1 MLKSLPAHRLGRFRQ
16 SSNASLGASPRLF
29 ITGLTR
35 GRAPVLPPRTSARL
49 EISMLIHPSLIE
61 KVSLDSREHNTDVAA
76 DIKRSFAYVGPITVV
91 SHEPCVPE
99 APVNNEMRLI
109 CRMSRPY
116 WTSEGEGD
124 QMWDAMRTWL
134 EAKAYKVASTIANF
148 NKSRSEAGHQTV
160 SYDRVELDM
169 KPYAFGIACAQGDE
183 LPDMVAVASRVREL
197 LAQGV
202 LPADMAGIEA
212 PAAVSLA
219 EQVEKACV
227 QAEAAAAATEAAE
240 GELTGEV
247 AATAVDGG
255 VVEGGEPA
263 VGEAAGEGEVAGGE
277 NAGTQADEAAEGEAA
292 QAKAEPADGESAEA
306 QATPAESLRLAGDKQ
321 SACDDAAEQP
331 AEGTVSAEGG
341 EPAGKDVP
349 ASEEQPTESEAPAR
363 LKHASDNLGSL
374 DYTMWDVRLA
384 DGTVRT
390 LDSVAGTWA

>member
-35 GRAPVLPPRTSARL
+35 GCASVFLLRTPARL

-91 SHEPCVPE
+91 SHEPAAPE

-183 LPDMVAVASRVREL
+183 LPDVVAVASRVREL

-219 EQVEKACV
+219 EQVEKARV
-227 QAEAAAAATEAAE
+227 QAEAAAAAEAAE
-240 GELTGEV
+240 
-247 AATAVDGG
+247 
-255 VVEGGEPA
+255 GEPA

-292 QAKAEPADGESAEA
+292 QTKVEPADGESAEA
-306 QATPAESLRLAGDKQ
+306 QAAPAKAAEAQAAPAESLRLAGDKQ
-321 SACDDAAEQP
+321 SACDDAVEQP
-331 AEGTVSAEGG
+331 FEGTVSAEGG

-349 ASEEQPTESEAPAR
+349 ASEEQPTEPEAPAC

>member
-1 MLKSLPAHRLGRFRQ
+1 
-16 SSNASLGASPRLF
+16 
-29 ITGLTR
+29 
-35 GRAPVLPPRTSARL
+35 
-49 EISMLIHPSLIE
+49 MLIHPSLIE
-61 KVSLDSREHNTDVAA
+61 KVSLDSREHNADVAA

-91 SHEPCVPE
+91 SHEPAAPE

-183 LPDMVAVASRVREL
+183 LPDVVAVASRVREL

-212 PAAVSLA
+212 PAAASLA
-219 EQVEKACV
+219 EQVEKARV
-227 QAEAAAAATEAAE
+227 QAEAAAAA
-240 GELTGEV
+240 
-247 AATAVDGG
+247 AV
-255 VVEGGEPA
+255 
-263 VGEAAGEGEVAGGE
+263 AGEGEPTDGEVAE
-277 NAGTQADEAAEGEAA
+277 VQADEAQAAPAEAGDAEAA
-292 QAKAEPADGESAEA
+292 SEGTA
-306 QATPAESLRLAGDKQ
+306 PAESEQPTENVEAAEKDVPAGD
-321 SACDDAAEQP
+321 EQP
-331 AEGTVSAEGG
+331 AE
-341 EPAGKDVP
+341 P
-349 ASEEQPTESEAPAR
+349 EAPAR

-390 LDSVAGTWA
+390 LDSVSGTWA

>member
-1 MLKSLPAHRLGRFRQ
+1 
-16 SSNASLGASPRLF
+16 
-29 ITGLTR
+29 
-35 GRAPVLPPRTSARL
+35 
-49 EISMLIHPSLIE
+49 MLIHPSLIE
-61 KVSLDSREHNTDVAA
+61 KVSLDSREHNADVAA

-91 SHEPCVPE
+91 SHEPCAPE
-99 APVNNEMRLI
+99 APVSNEMRLI

-169 KPYAFGIACAQGDE
+169 KPYAFGIACAQGDG
-183 LPDMVAVASRVREL
+183 LPDVVAVASRVREL

-212 PAAVSLA
+212 PAAASLA
-219 EQVEKACV
+219 EQVENARV
-227 QAEAAAAATEAAE
+227 QAEAAAAAAAAADEGEAAE
-240 GELTGEV
+240 GEV
-247 AATAVDGG
+247 A
-255 VVEGGEPA
+255 
-263 VGEAAGEGEVAGGE
+263 EAAAVPAEGAEMQANEATEGEVA
-277 NAGTQADEAAEGEAA
+277 
-292 QAKAEPADGESAEA
+292 QAKGESAGLEGAEVQAVPVEA
-306 QATPAESLRLAGDKQ
+306 GEAEVASEGAAPAES
-321 SACDDAAEQP
+321 EQP
-331 AEGTVSAEGG
+331 AENAEDA
-341 EPAGKDVP
+341 EKDVP
-349 ASEEQPTESEAPAR
+349 AGDEKPAEPEAPAH
-363 LKHASDNLGSL
+363 LKHASDNLASL

>member
-1 MLKSLPAHRLGRFRQ
+1 
-16 SSNASLGASPRLF
+16 
-29 ITGLTR
+29 
-35 GRAPVLPPRTSARL
+35 
-49 EISMLIHPSLIE
+49 MLIHPSLIE
-61 KVSLDSREHNTDVAA
+61 KVSLDSREHNADVAA

-91 SHEPCVPE
+91 SHEPCAPE

-183 LPDMVAVASRVREL
+183 LPDVVAVASRVREL

-212 PAAVSLA
+212 PAAASLA
-219 EQVEKACV
+219 EQVEKARV
-227 QAEAAAAATEAAE
+227 QAEAAAAA
-240 GELTGEV
+240 
-247 AATAVDGG
+247 AV
-255 VVEGGEPA
+255 
-263 VGEAAGEGEVAGGE
+263 AGEGEPTGGKSV
-277 NAGTQADEAAEGEAA
+277 GTQADEAAEGEAA
-292 QAKAEPADGESAEA
+292 QTKVESADGEAAEA
-306 QATPAESLRLAGDKQ
+306 QAAPVKPAEVQAALAESLRLAGDKQ
-321 SACDDAAEQP
+321 SACDDAAEHP
-331 AEGTVSAEGG
+331 AEDAVSAEGG

-349 ASEEQPTESEAPAR
+349 ASEEQPAEPEAPAR

>member
-1 MLKSLPAHRLGRFRQ
+1 
-16 SSNASLGASPRLF
+16 
-29 ITGLTR
+29 
-35 GRAPVLPPRTSARL
+35 
-49 EISMLIHPSLIE
+49 MLIHPSLIE
-61 KVSLDSREHNTDVAA
+61 KVSLDSREHNADVAA

-91 SHEPCVPE
+91 SHEPCAPE

-183 LPDMVAVASRVREL
+183 LPDVVAVASRVREL

-202 LPADMAGIEA
+202 LPADMAGVEA
-212 PAAVSLA
+212 PAAASLA
-219 EQVEKACV
+219 EQVEKARV
-227 QAEAAAAATEAAE
+227 QAEAAAAA
-240 GELTGEV
+240 
-247 AATAVDGG
+247 
-255 VVEGGEPA
+255 
-263 VGEAAGEGEVAGGE
+263 
-277 NAGTQADEAAEGEAA
+277 EAAEGEAA
-292 QAKAEPADGESAEA
+292 QAKVEPANGESAGAQADEA
-306 QATPAESLRLAGDKQ
+306 QAAPAEAGEAEVASESTAPAESEQPTENVEAAEKDVPAGG
-321 SACDDAAEQP
+321 EQP
-331 AEGTVSAEGG
+331 AE
-341 EPAGKDVP
+341 P
-349 ASEEQPTESEAPAR
+349 EAPAR
-363 LKHASDNLGSL
+363 LKHASDNLASL

-390 LDSVAGTWA
+390 LNSVAGTWA

>member
-1 MLKSLPAHRLGRFRQ
+1 
-16 SSNASLGASPRLF
+16 
-29 ITGLTR
+29 
-35 GRAPVLPPRTSARL
+35 
-49 EISMLIHPSLIE
+49 MLIHPSLIE
-61 KVSLDSREHNTDVAA
+61 KVSLDSREHNADVAA

-91 SHEPCVPE
+91 SHEPCAPE
-99 APVNNEMRLI
+99 ASVNNEMRLI

-148 NKSRSEAGHQTV
+148 NTSRSEAGHQTV

-183 LPDMVAVASRVREL
+183 LPDVVAVASRVREL

-212 PAAVSLA
+212 PAAASLA
-219 EQVEKACV
+219 EQVEKARV
-227 QAEAAAAATEAAE
+227 QAEAAAVAGE
-240 GELTGEV
+240 GEPTGEV
-247 AATAVDGG
+247 AAAAVDGG
-255 VVEGGEPA
+255 VAEEGEPA
-263 VGEAAGEGEVAGGE
+263 VGEAAGESELAGGKS
-277 NAGTQADEAAEGEAA
+277 AGTQADEAAEGEAA
-292 QAKAEPADGESAEA
+292 QAQVEPANGESVEAQAAPVKPAEA
-306 QATPAESLRLAGDKQ
+306 QAAPAESLRLAGDKQ
-321 SACDDAAEQP
+321 SACDDAAEHP
-331 AEGTVSAEGG
+331 AEDVVSAEGG

-349 ASEEQPTESEAPAR
+349 ASDEQPAEPEAPAR

>member
-1 MLKSLPAHRLGRFRQ
+1 
-16 SSNASLGASPRLF
+16 
-29 ITGLTR
+29 
-35 GRAPVLPPRTSARL
+35 
-49 EISMLIHPSLIE
+49 MLIHPSLIE
-61 KVSLDSREHNTDVAA
+61 KVSLDSREHNADVAA

-91 SHEPCVPE
+91 SHEPCAPE

-148 NKSRSEAGHQTV
+148 NTSRSEAGHQTV

-183 LPDMVAVASRVREL
+183 LPDVVAVASRVREL

-212 PAAVSLA
+212 PAAASLA
-219 EQVEKACV
+219 EQVERARV
-227 QAEAAAAATEAAE
+227 QAEAAAAA
-240 GELTGEV
+240 
-247 AATAVDGG
+247 AV
-255 VVEGGEPA
+255 
-263 VGEAAGEGEVAGGE
+263 AGEGEPTNGEVAE
-277 NAGTQADEAAEGEAA
+277 VQADEAQAAPAEAGEAEVA
-292 QAKAEPADGESAEA
+292 SESTA
-306 QATPAESLRLAGDKQ
+306 PAESEQPTENVEAAEKDVPAGD
-321 SACDDAAEQP
+321 EQP
-331 AEGTVSAEGG
+331 AE
-341 EPAGKDVP
+341 PK
-349 ASEEQPTESEAPAR
+349 APAR

>member
-1 MLKSLPAHRLGRFRQ
+1 
-16 SSNASLGASPRLF
+16 
-29 ITGLTR
+29 
-35 GRAPVLPPRTSARL
+35 
-49 EISMLIHPSLIE
+49 MLIHPSLIE
-61 KVSLDSREHNTDVAA
+61 KVSLDSREHNADVAA

-91 SHEPCVPE
+91 SHEPCAPE
-99 APVNNEMRLI
+99 ASVNNEMRLI

-183 LPDMVAVASRVREL
+183 LPDVVAVASRVREL

-202 LPADMAGIEA
+202 LPADMVGIEA
-212 PAAVSLA
+212 PAAASLA
-219 EQVEKACV
+219 EQVEKARV
-227 QAEAAAAATEAAE
+227 QAEAAAAAAVAGE

-247 AATAVDGG
+247 AAAVDGR
-255 VVEGGEPA
+255 VAEEGEPT
-263 VGEAAGEGEVAGGE
+263 AGESELAGDKSV
-277 NAGTQADEAAEGEAA
+277 GTQADEAAEGEAA
-292 QAKAEPADGESAEA
+292 EAKVEPADGEAAEALAAPVKPAEA
-306 QATPAESLRLAGDKQ
+306 QVAPAESLRLAGDKQ
-321 SACDDAAEQP
+321 SACDDAAEHP
-331 AEGTVSAEGG
+331 AEDAVSAEGG

-349 ASEEQPTESEAPAR
+349 AGDEQPAEPEAPAR
-363 LKHASDNLGSL
+363 LKHASDNLTSL

>member
-1 MLKSLPAHRLGRFRQ
+1 
-16 SSNASLGASPRLF
+16 
-29 ITGLTR
+29 
-35 GRAPVLPPRTSARL
+35 
-49 EISMLIHPSLIE
+49 MLIHPSLIE
-61 KVSLDSREHNTDVAA
+61 KVSLDSREHNADVAA

-91 SHEPCVPE
+91 SHEPAAPE

-183 LPDMVAVASRVREL
+183 LPDVVAVASRVREL

-212 PAAVSLA
+212 PAAASLA
-219 EQVEKACV
+219 EQVEKARV
-227 QAEAAAAATEAAE
+227 QAEAAAAAEAAE
-240 GELTGEV
+240 GE
-247 AATAVDGG
+247 
-255 VVEGGEPA
+255 PA
-263 VGEAAGEGEVAGGE
+263 VGGAVGEGEVAGGE

-306 QATPAESLRLAGDKQ
+306 QAAPAESLRLSGDKQ

-331 AEGTVSAEGG
+331 AEDAVSADSV

-349 ASEEQPTESEAPAR
+349 AGDEQPAEPEAPAC

>member
-1 MLKSLPAHRLGRFRQ
+1 
-16 SSNASLGASPRLF
+16 
-29 ITGLTR
+29 
-35 GRAPVLPPRTSARL
+35 
-49 EISMLIHPSLIE
+49 MLIHPSLIE
-61 KVSLDSREHNTDVAA
+61 KVSLDSREHNADVAA

-91 SHEPCVPE
+91 SHESVAPE

-183 LPDMVAVASRVREL
+183 LPDVVAVASRVREL

-219 EQVEKACV
+219 EQVEKARV
-227 QAEAAAAATEAAE
+227 QAEAAAAAEAAE
-240 GELTGEV
+240 
-247 AATAVDGG
+247 
-255 VVEGGEPA
+255 GEPA

-292 QAKAEPADGESAEA
+292 EAQVEPADGESAEAQVASVKSAEAQAAPAEAAEA

-331 AEGTVSAEGG
+331 FEGTVSAEGG

-349 ASEEQPTESEAPAR
+349 AGGEQPAEPEAPAR

>member
-1 MLKSLPAHRLGRFRQ
+1 
-16 SSNASLGASPRLF
+16 
-29 ITGLTR
+29 
-35 GRAPVLPPRTSARL
+35 
-49 EISMLIHPSLIE
+49 MLIHPSLIE
-61 KVSLDSREHNTDVAA
+61 KVSLDSREHNADVAA

-91 SHEPCVPE
+91 SHEPAAPE

-183 LPDMVAVASRVREL
+183 LPDVVAVASRVREL

-219 EQVEKACV
+219 EQVEKARV
-227 QAEAAAAATEAAE
+227 QAEAAAAAAEAAE
-240 GELTGEV
+240 GEPTDGEV
-247 AATAVDGG
+247 A
-255 VVEGGEPA
+255 
-263 VGEAAGEGEVAGGE
+263 EV
-277 NAGTQADEAAEGEAA
+277 QADEAQAAPAGAGEAEVA
-292 QAKAEPADGESAEA
+292 SEG
-306 QATPAESLRLAGDKQ
+306 TVPAES
-321 SACDDAAEQP
+321 EQP
-331 AEGTVSAEGG
+331 TENG

-349 ASEEQPTESEAPAR
+349 AGGEQPAEPEAPAR

>member
-1 MLKSLPAHRLGRFRQ
+1 
-16 SSNASLGASPRLF
+16 
-29 ITGLTR
+29 
-35 GRAPVLPPRTSARL
+35 
-49 EISMLIHPSLIE
+49 MLIHPSLIE
-61 KVSLDSREHNTDVAA
+61 KVSLDSREHNADVAA

-91 SHEPCVPE
+91 SHEPCAPE

-183 LPDMVAVASRVREL
+183 LPDVVAVASRVREL

-212 PAAVSLA
+212 PAAASLA
-219 EQVEKACV
+219 EQVEKARV
-227 QAEAAAAATEAAE
+227 QAEAAAAAAVAGE
-240 GELTGEV
+240 GEPTGEV
-247 AATAVDGG
+247 AAAVDGG
-255 VVEGGEPA
+255 VAEEGEPA
-263 VGEAAGEGEVAGGE
+263 AGESELAGGKSV
-277 NAGTQADEAAEGEAA
+277 GTQADEAVEGEAA
-292 QAKAEPADGESAEA
+292 EAKVESADGEAAEA
-306 QATPAESLRLAGDKQ
+306 QAAPVKPAEVQAALAESLRLAGDKQ
-321 SACDDAAEQP
+321 SACDDAAEHP
-331 AEGTVSAEGG
+331 AEDAVSAEGG

-349 ASEEQPTESEAPAR
+349 ASEEQPTEPEVPAR

>member
-1 MLKSLPAHRLGRFRQ
+1 
-16 SSNASLGASPRLF
+16 
-29 ITGLTR
+29 
-35 GRAPVLPPRTSARL
+35 
-49 EISMLIHPSLIE
+49 MLIHPSLIE
-61 KVSLDSREHNTDVAA
+61 KVSLDSREHNADVAA

-91 SHEPCVPE
+91 SHEPAAPE

-183 LPDMVAVASRVREL
+183 LPDVVAVASRVREL

-212 PAAVSLA
+212 PAAASLA
-219 EQVEKACV
+219 EQIEKARV
-227 QAEAAAAATEAAE
+227 QAEAAAAVAEAAE

-247 AATAVDGG
+247 AA
-255 VVEGGEPA
+255 GES
-263 VGEAAGEGEVAGGE
+263 EMAAGKS
-277 NAGTQADEAAEGEAA
+277 AGTQADEAAEGEAA
-292 QAKAEPADGESAEA
+292 QTKVEPADGESAEA
-306 QATPAESLRLAGDKQ
+306 QAAPAESLRLAGDKQ
-321 SACDDAAEQP
+321 SACDDAVEQP
-331 AEGTVSAEGG
+331 FENAVPAEGG

-349 ASEEQPTESEAPAR
+349 ADDEQPAEPEAPAC

>member
-1 MLKSLPAHRLGRFRQ
+1 
-16 SSNASLGASPRLF
+16 
-29 ITGLTR
+29 
-35 GRAPVLPPRTSARL
+35 
-49 EISMLIHPSLIE
+49 MLIHPSLIE
-61 KVSLDSREHNTDVAA
+61 KVSLDSREHNADVAA

-91 SHEPCVPE
+91 SHEPAAPE

-116 WTSEGEGD
+116 WASEGEGD

-134 EAKAYKVASTIANF
+134 EAKAYKVASAIANF

-183 LPDMVAVASRVREL
+183 LPDVVAVASRVREL

-212 PAAVSLA
+212 PAAASLA
-219 EQVEKACV
+219 EQVEKARV
-227 QAEAAAAATEAAE
+227 QAEAAAAAAVAGE
-240 GELTGEV
+240 GEMAGEV
-247 AATAVDGG
+247 AAAAVDGG
-255 VVEGGEPA
+255 TAEGGEPA
-263 VGEAAGEGEVAGGE
+263 VGEAAGEGEVAGGKS
-277 NAGTQADEAAEGEAA
+277 AGTQADEAAEGEAA
-292 QAKAEPADGESAEA
+292 QTKVEPADGESAEA
-306 QATPAESLRLAGDKQ
+306 QAAPAEGLRLAGDKQ

-331 AEGTVSAEGG
+331 AEDAVPAEGG

-349 ASEEQPTESEAPAR
+349 AGGEQPAEPEAPAR

>member
-1 MLKSLPAHRLGRFRQ
+1 
-16 SSNASLGASPRLF
+16 
-29 ITGLTR
+29 
-35 GRAPVLPPRTSARL
+35 
-49 EISMLIHPSLIE
+49 MLIHPSLIE
-61 KVSLDSREHNTDVAA
+61 KVSLDSREHNADVAA

-91 SHEPCVPE
+91 SHEPCAPE

-183 LPDMVAVASRVREL
+183 LPDVVAVASRVREL

-202 LPADMAGIEA
+202 LPADMAGVEA

-219 EQVEKACV
+219 EQVEKARV
-227 QAEAAAAATEAAE
+227 QAEAAAATQ
-240 GELTGEV
+240 
-247 AATAVDGG
+247 
-255 VVEGGEPA
+255 
-263 VGEAAGEGEVAGGE
+263 AAGEGEPTDGEVAE
-277 NAGTQADEAAEGEAA
+277 VQADEAQAAPAEAGEAEVA
-292 QAKAEPADGESAEA
+292 SESTA
-306 QATPAESLRLAGDKQ
+306 PAESEQPTENVEAAEKDVPAGG
-321 SACDDAAEQP
+321 EQP
-331 AEGTVSAEGG
+331 AE
-341 EPAGKDVP
+341 P
-349 ASEEQPTESEAPAR
+349 EAPAR

>member
-1 MLKSLPAHRLGRFRQ
+1 
-16 SSNASLGASPRLF
+16 
-29 ITGLTR
+29 
-35 GRAPVLPPRTSARL
+35 
-49 EISMLIHPSLIE
+49 MLIHPSLIE
-61 KVSLDSREHNTDVAA
+61 KVSLDSREHNADVAA
-76 DIKRSFAYVGPITVV
+76 DIKRSFAYMGPITVV
-91 SHEPCVPE
+91 SHEPCAPE

-183 LPDMVAVASRVREL
+183 LPDVVAVASRVREL

-212 PAAVSLA
+212 PAAASLA
-219 EQVEKACV
+219 EQVENARV
-227 QAEAAAAATEAAE
+227 QAEAETAAAAAAGE
-240 GELTGEV
+240 GELTGEI

-255 VVEGGEPA
+255 VAEGGESA
-263 VGEAAGEGEVAGGE
+263 VGEAAGEYGGKLADGKS
-277 NAGTQADEAAEGEAA
+277 AGTQADEAAEGEAA
-292 QAKAEPADGESAEA
+292 QAKVEPADDEGAEA
-306 QATPAESLRLAGDKQ
+306 QAVPAKAAEAQAAPAESLKLSGDKQ

-331 AEGTVSAEGG
+331 VEDAASAEGAEVAG
-341 EPAGKDVP
+341 EDAFASDKKPAEPA
-349 ASEEQPTESEAPAR
+349 APAR
-363 LKHASDNLGSL
+363 LRHASDNLTSL

-384 DGTVRT
+384 DGSVRT

>member
-1 MLKSLPAHRLGRFRQ
+1 
-16 SSNASLGASPRLF
+16 
-29 ITGLTR
+29 
-35 GRAPVLPPRTSARL
+35 
-49 EISMLIHPSLIE
+49 MLIHPSLIE
-61 KVSLDSREHNTDVAA
+61 KVSLDSREHNADVAA

-91 SHEPCVPE
+91 SHEPVAPE
-99 APVNNEMRLI
+99 APMNNEMRLI

-183 LPDMVAVASRVREL
+183 LPDVVAVASRVREL

-219 EQVEKACV
+219 EQVEKARV
-227 QAEAAAAATEAAE
+227 QAEAAAAAEAAE
-240 GELTGEV
+240 
-247 AATAVDGG
+247 
-255 VVEGGEPA
+255 GEPA

-292 QAKAEPADGESAEA
+292 QAKAEPVDGENGEAQAAPVKSAEA

-331 AEGTVSAEGG
+331 AEDAVPAEGV

-349 ASEEQPTESEAPAR
+349 AGGEQPTEPEAPAR

>member
-1 MLKSLPAHRLGRFRQ
+1 
-16 SSNASLGASPRLF
+16 
-29 ITGLTR
+29 
-35 GRAPVLPPRTSARL
+35 
-49 EISMLIHPSLIE
+49 MLIHPSLIE
-61 KVSLDSREHNTDVAA
+61 KVSLDSREHNADVAA

-91 SHEPCVPE
+91 SHEPCAPE

-183 LPDMVAVASRVREL
+183 LPDVVAVASRVREL

-202 LPADMAGIEA
+202 LPADMAGVEA
-212 PAAVSLA
+212 PAAASLA
-219 EQVEKACV
+219 EQVEKARV
-227 QAEAAAAATEAAE
+227 QAEAAAAAQ
-240 GELTGEV
+240 
-247 AATAVDGG
+247 
-255 VVEGGEPA
+255 
-263 VGEAAGEGEVAGGE
+263 AAGEGEPTDGEVAE
-277 NAGTQADEAAEGEAA
+277 VQADEAQAAPAEAGEAEVA
-292 QAKAEPADGESAEA
+292 SESTA
-306 QATPAESLRLAGDKQ
+306 PAESEQPTENVEAAEKDVPAGG
-321 SACDDAAEQP
+321 EQP
-331 AEGTVSAEGG
+331 AE
-341 EPAGKDVP
+341 P
-349 ASEEQPTESEAPAR
+349 EAPAR
-363 LKHASDNLGSL
+363 LKHASDNLASL

-390 LDSVAGTWA
+390 LNSVAGTWA

>member
-1 MLKSLPAHRLGRFRQ
+1 
-16 SSNASLGASPRLF
+16 
-29 ITGLTR
+29 
-35 GRAPVLPPRTSARL
+35 
-49 EISMLIHPSLIE
+49 MLIHPSLIE
-61 KVSLDSREHNTDVAA
+61 KVSLDAREHNTDVAA

-91 SHEPCVPE
+91 SHEPAAPE

-219 EQVEKACV
+219 EQVEKARV
-227 QAEAAAAATEAAE
+227 QAEAAAAAAVA
-240 GELTGEV
+240 GE
-247 AATAVDGG
+247 
-255 VVEGGEPA
+255 GEPA
-263 VGEAAGEGEVAGGE
+263 VGEAAGESEMVAGKSV
-277 NAGTQADEAAEGEAA
+277 GTQADEAAEGEAA
-292 QAKAEPADGESAEA
+292 QTKVEPADGENGEAQAAPVKSAEA
-306 QATPAESLRLAGDKQ
+306 QAAPAEAQAAPAEAQAAPAESLRLSGDKQ

-331 AEGTVSAEGG
+331 FEDTVSAEGG

-349 ASEEQPTESEAPAR
+349 AGGEQPAEPEAPAR

>member
-1 MLKSLPAHRLGRFRQ
+1 
-16 SSNASLGASPRLF
+16 
-29 ITGLTR
+29 
-35 GRAPVLPPRTSARL
+35 
-49 EISMLIHPSLIE
+49 MLIHPSLIE
-61 KVSLDSREHNTDVAA
+61 KISLDSREHNADVAA

-91 SHEPCVPE
+91 SHEPAAPE

-160 SYDRVELDM
+160 SYDHVELDM

-183 LPDMVAVASRVREL
+183 LPDVVAVASRVREL

-212 PAAVSLA
+212 PAAASLA
-219 EQVEKACV
+219 EQVENARV
-227 QAEAAAAATEAAE
+227 QAEAAAAAEAAGE
-240 GELTGEV
+240 GELTGEI

-255 VVEGGEPA
+255 IAEGGESA
-263 VGEAAGEGEVAGGE
+263 VGEAAGECGGKLADGKS
-277 NAGTQADEAAEGEAA
+277 AGTQADEAAEGEAA
-292 QAKAEPADGESAEA
+292 QAKVEPADDEGAEAQTVPAKAAEA
-306 QATPAESLRLAGDKQ
+306 QAAPVESLKLSGDKQ

-331 AEGTVSAEGG
+331 VEDAVSAEDG
-341 EPAGKDVP
+341 EPAEKDAP
-349 ASEEQPTESEAPAR
+349 AGDEQPGEPEAPAR
-363 LKHASDNLGSL
+363 LKHASDNLASL
-374 DYTMWDVRLA
+374 DHTMWDVRLA

>member
-1 MLKSLPAHRLGRFRQ
+1 
-16 SSNASLGASPRLF
+16 
-29 ITGLTR
+29 
-35 GRAPVLPPRTSARL
+35 
-49 EISMLIHPSLIE
+49 MLIHPSLIE
-61 KVSLDSREHNTDVAA
+61 KVSLDSREHNADVAA

-91 SHEPCVPE
+91 SHEPCAPE

-183 LPDMVAVASRVREL
+183 LPDVVAVASRVREL

-212 PAAVSLA
+212 PAAASLA
-219 EQVEKACV
+219 EQVEKARV
-227 QAEAAAAATEAAE
+227 QAEAAAAA
-240 GELTGEV
+240 
-247 AATAVDGG
+247 AV
-255 VVEGGEPA
+255 
-263 VGEAAGEGEVAGGE
+263 AGEGEPTGGKSV
-277 NAGTQADEAAEGEAA
+277 GTQADEAAEGEAA
-292 QAKAEPADGESAEA
+292 EAKVESADGEAAEA
-306 QATPAESLRLAGDKQ
+306 QAAPVKPAEVQAALAESLRLAGDKQ
-321 SACDDAAEQP
+321 SACDDAAEHP
-331 AEGTVSAEGG
+331 AEDAVSAEGG

-349 ASEEQPTESEAPAR
+349 ASEEQPAEPEAPAR

>member
-1 MLKSLPAHRLGRFRQ
+1 
-16 SSNASLGASPRLF
+16 
-29 ITGLTR
+29 
-35 GRAPVLPPRTSARL
+35 
-49 EISMLIHPSLIE
+49 MLIHPSLIE
-61 KVSLDSREHNTDVAA
+61 KVSLDSREHNADVAA

-91 SHEPCVPE
+91 SHEPVAPE

-183 LPDMVAVASRVREL
+183 LPDVVAVASRVREL

-212 PAAVSLA
+212 PAAASLA
-219 EQVEKACV
+219 EQVEKARV
-227 QAEAAAAATEAAE
+227 QAEAAAAAAEAAE
-240 GELTGEV
+240 GEPTNGEV
-247 AATAVDGG
+247 A
-255 VVEGGEPA
+255 
-263 VGEAAGEGEVAGGE
+263 EV
-277 NAGTQADEAAEGEAA
+277 QADEAQAAPAEAGEAEVA
-292 QAKAEPADGESAEA
+292 SEGTA
-306 QATPAESLRLAGDKQ
+306 PAESEQ
-321 SACDDAAEQP
+321 PTENVEAAE
-331 AEGTVSAEGG
+331 
-341 EPAGKDVP
+341 KDVP
-349 ASEEQPTESEAPAR
+349 ASDEQPAEPEAPAR

-390 LDSVAGTWA
+390 LDSVSGTWA

>member
-1 MLKSLPAHRLGRFRQ
+1 
-16 SSNASLGASPRLF
+16 
-29 ITGLTR
+29 
-35 GRAPVLPPRTSARL
+35 
-49 EISMLIHPSLIE
+49 MLIHPSLIE
-61 KVSLDSREHNTDVAA
+61 KVSLDSREHNADVAA

-91 SHEPCVPE
+91 SHEPVAPE

-183 LPDMVAVASRVREL
+183 LPDVVAVASRVREL

-212 PAAVSLA
+212 PAAASLA
-219 EQVEKACV
+219 EQVEKARV
-227 QAEAAAAATEAAE
+227 QAEAAAAA
-240 GELTGEV
+240 
-247 AATAVDGG
+247 
-255 VVEGGEPA
+255 
-263 VGEAAGEGEVAGGE
+263 EAAGEGEPTDGEVAE
-277 NAGTQADEAAEGEAA
+277 VQADEAQAAPAEAGEAEVA
-292 QAKAEPADGESAEA
+292 SEGTA
-306 QATPAESLRLAGDKQ
+306 PAESEQPTENVEAAEKDVSAGD
-321 SACDDAAEQP
+321 EQP
-331 AEGTVSAEGG
+331 AEPEV
-341 EPAGKDVP
+341 
-349 ASEEQPTESEAPAR
+349 PAR

>member
-1 MLKSLPAHRLGRFRQ
+1 
-16 SSNASLGASPRLF
+16 
-29 ITGLTR
+29 
-35 GRAPVLPPRTSARL
+35 
-49 EISMLIHPSLIE
+49 MLIHPSLIE

-91 SHEPCVPE
+91 SHEPVAPE

-183 LPDMVAVASRVREL
+183 LPDVVAVASRVREL

-219 EQVEKACV
+219 EQVEKARV
-227 QAEAAAAATEAAE
+227 QAEAAAAAAEAAE
-240 GELTGEV
+240 
-247 AATAVDGG
+247 
-255 VVEGGEPA
+255 GEPA
-263 VGEAAGEGEVAGGE
+263 VGEAAGESEVAGGE

-292 QAKAEPADGESAEA
+292 QAKVEPADGESAETQVAPAEAAEA

-349 ASEEQPTESEAPAR
+349 ASEEQPTESETPAR

-384 DGTVRT
+384 DGTVHT

>member
-1 MLKSLPAHRLGRFRQ
+1 
-16 SSNASLGASPRLF
+16 
-29 ITGLTR
+29 
-35 GRAPVLPPRTSARL
+35 
-49 EISMLIHPSLIE
+49 MLIHPSLIE
-61 KVSLDSREHNTDVAA
+61 KVSLDSREHNADVAA

-91 SHEPCVPE
+91 SHEPCAPE

-148 NKSRSEAGHQTV
+148 NTSRSEAGHQTV

-183 LPDMVAVASRVREL
+183 LPDVVAVASRVREL

-212 PAAVSLA
+212 PAAASLA
-219 EQVEKACV
+219 EQVEKARV
-227 QAEAAAAATEAAE
+227 QAEAAAVAGE

-247 AATAVDGG
+247 AAAAVDGG
-255 VVEGGEPA
+255 VVEGDEPA
-263 VGEAAGEGEVAGGE
+263 GGEAAGESELAGVKS
-277 NAGTQADEAAEGEAA
+277 AGTQADEAAEGEAA
-292 QAKAEPADGESAEA
+292 QTKVEPADGENGEVQAAPVKAAEA
-306 QATPAESLRLAGDKQ
+306 QDVPAESLKLSGDKQ

-331 AEGTVSAEGG
+331 AEDAVSAEGG

-349 ASEEQPTESEAPAR
+349 AGDEQPAEPEAPAR

-374 DYTMWDVRLA
+374 DYTMWDVCLA

>member
-1 MLKSLPAHRLGRFRQ
+1 
-16 SSNASLGASPRLF
+16 
-29 ITGLTR
+29 
-35 GRAPVLPPRTSARL
+35 
-49 EISMLIHPSLIE
+49 MLIHPSLIE
-61 KVSLDSREHNTDVAA
+61 KVSLDSREHNADVAA

-91 SHEPCVPE
+91 SHEPAAPE

-169 KPYAFGIACAQGDE
+169 KTYAFGIACAQGDE
-183 LPDMVAVASRVREL
+183 LPDVVAVASRVREL

-202 LPADMAGIEA
+202 LPADMAGIEV
-212 PAAVSLA
+212 PAAASLA
-219 EQVEKACV
+219 EQVEKARV
-227 QAEAAAAATEAAE
+227 QAEAA
-240 GELTGEV
+240 GESEM
-247 AATAVDGG
+247 
-255 VVEGGEPA
+255 
-263 VGEAAGEGEVAGGE
+263 VAGKSS
-277 NAGTQADEAAEGEAA
+277 GTQADEAAEGEAA
-292 QAKAEPADGESAEA
+292 QTKVEPADGEAVEVQAAPAKAAEA
-306 QATPAESLRLAGDKQ
+306 QTALTESVELAGDKQ

-331 AEGTVSAEGG
+331 AEDAVSAELA
-341 EPAGKDVP
+341 EPAEKNVP
-349 ASEEQPTESEAPAR
+349 ASGEQPAEPEAPAR

>member
-1 MLKSLPAHRLGRFRQ
+1 
-16 SSNASLGASPRLF
+16 
-29 ITGLTR
+29 
-35 GRAPVLPPRTSARL
+35 
-49 EISMLIHPSLIE
+49 MLIHPSLIE
-61 KVSLDSREHNTDVAA
+61 KVSLDSREHNADVAA

-91 SHEPCVPE
+91 SHEPIAPE

-109 CRMSRPY
+109 CRMSKPY

-148 NKSRSEAGHQTV
+148 NTSRSEAGHQTV

-183 LPDMVAVASRVREL
+183 LPDVVAVASRVREL

-212 PAAVSLA
+212 PAAASLA
-219 EQVEKACV
+219 EQVEKARV
-227 QAEAAAAATEAAE
+227 QAEAVAKAEAAGV
-240 GELTGEV
+240 GEPTDGEV
-247 AATAVDGG
+247 A
-255 VVEGGEPA
+255 
-263 VGEAAGEGEVAGGE
+263 EV
-277 NAGTQADEAAEGEAA
+277 QADEAQVAPAEAGEAEVA
-292 QAKAEPADGESAEA
+292 SEGTAPTESEQPTENIEAAEKDVP
-306 QATPAESLRLAGDKQ
+306 AGD
-321 SACDDAAEQP
+321 EQP
-331 AEGTVSAEGG
+331 AE
-341 EPAGKDVP
+341 P
-349 ASEEQPTESEAPAR
+349 EAPAR

>member
-1 MLKSLPAHRLGRFRQ
+1 
-16 SSNASLGASPRLF
+16 
-29 ITGLTR
+29 
-35 GRAPVLPPRTSARL
+35 
-49 EISMLIHPSLIE
+49 MLIHPSLIE
-61 KVSLDSREHNTDVAA
+61 KVSLDSREHNADVAA

-91 SHEPCVPE
+91 SHEPSAPE

-169 KPYAFGIACAQGDE
+169 KPYAFGIACAQGDG
-183 LPDMVAVASRVREL
+183 LPDVVAVAARVREL

-212 PAAVSLA
+212 PAAASLA
-219 EQVEKACV
+219 EQVENARV
-227 QAEAAAAATEAAE
+227 QAEAETAAAVVGE
-240 GELTGEV
+240 GELTGEI

-255 VVEGGEPA
+255 VAEGGESA
-263 VGEAAGEGEVAGGE
+263 VGECGDKLAGGKS
-277 NAGTQADEAAEGEAA
+277 AGTQADEAAEGEAA
-292 QAKAEPADGESAEA
+292 EA
-306 QATPAESLRLAGDKQ
+306 QGAVAQGAPIEA
-321 SACDDAAEQP
+321 DAAQAAQGEDVQGEADEAQGARGEDAAPTAGEQP
-331 AEGTVSAEGG
+331 AENAE
-341 EPAGKDVP
+341 DVP
-349 ASEEQPTESEAPAR
+349 AGDEKPAESEAPVR
-363 LKHASDNLGSL
+363 LKHAGDNLASL

>member
-1 MLKSLPAHRLGRFRQ
+1 
-16 SSNASLGASPRLF
+16 
-29 ITGLTR
+29 
-35 GRAPVLPPRTSARL
+35 
-49 EISMLIHPSLIE
+49 MLIHPSLIE

-91 SHEPCVPE
+91 SHEPAAPE

-183 LPDMVAVASRVREL
+183 LPDVVAVASRVREL

-212 PAAVSLA
+212 PAAASLA
-219 EQVEKACV
+219 EQVENARV
-227 QAEAAAAATEAAE
+227 QAEAAAAA
-240 GELTGEV
+240 
-247 AATAVDGG
+247 
-255 VVEGGEPA
+255 
-263 VGEAAGEGEVAGGE
+263 EAAGDG
-277 NAGTQADEAAEGEAA
+277 
-292 QAKAEPADGESAEA
+292 EPADGEVAEV
-306 QATPAESLRLAGDKQ
+306 QAAPAETGEAEGASEGTAP
-321 SACDDAAEQP
+321 AEPEQP
-331 AEGTVSAEGG
+331 AENVEAAG
-341 EPAGKDVP
+341 EDAPADD
-349 ASEEQPTESEAPAR
+349 EQPVEPEAPAR
-363 LKHASDNLGSL
+363 LKHASDNLTSL